1 MTALFGS
8 LTGILFGLILY
19 ILNDLKKQM
28 LALGGQLDN
37 LRREFNDFRRE
48 VNARFEKVNDRF
60 SELRKEFNDRFDNL
74 EKRVSENAKA
84 IGELKGM
91 FMGMNIRAPTQET
104 DLPQQTDAAEG
115 APPPVAISTDPNP
128 REIEPAPEI
137 QAARP

>member
-1 MTALFGS
+1 MNAAMTALFGS

-19 ILNDLKKQM
+19 ILNDLKKQI

-37 LRREFNDFRRE
+37 LRREFND
-48 VNARFEKVNDRF
+48 RFA
-60 SELRKEFNDRFDNL
+60 NL
-74 EKRVSENAKA
+74 EKRVSENTKA

-104 DLPQQTDAAEG
+104 ELPQQTDAAEG
-115 APPPVAISTDPNP
+115 APPPVATSTDPSP
-128 REIEPAPEI
+128 RETEPATEI